1 MQYQP
6 IIAPGIHH
14 MSPVLRGV
22 QGKLLEPLDKQHTG
36 IADIP
41 APGLAQL
48 EAPGEELLVFA
59 ARREPGAARLGSANA
74 AAI

>member
-1 MQYQP
+1 
-6 IIAPGIHH
+6 

-22 QGKLLEPLDKQHTG
+22 QGKILEPLDKQHTG

-41 APGLAQL
+41 APSLAQL
-48 EAPGEELLVFA
+48 EAPGEELLILA

-74 AAI
+74 ATI

>member
-1 MQYQP
+1 
-6 IIAPGIHH
+6 
-14 MSPVLRGV
+14 MSPVLRSV
-22 QGKLLEPLDKQHTG
+22 QGQLLEPLDKQHTG

-48 EAPGEELLVFA
+48 EASGEELLVFA